1 MKTISLVSG
10 TYNEVENLEEL
21 LQRVWAAVEPF
32 HEKYEFEY
40 VIIDNDSTDGTQ
52 DLLRKLAAADQR
64 LKVIL
69 NVRNFGHIRSPCH
82 GIFQARGE
90 AILYLASDL
99 QDPPELIPQL
109 IEKWEQGFKLALGV
123 KNKSEESPL
132 FFLVRK
138 AYYELVSRLS
148 QVKLIKNAT
157 GFGLYDRQVIELLRG
172 IEDPYPYVRGIICDF
187 GFPIAQIPF
196 VQPVRKRGF
205 TKNNLYTL
213 YDMAMLGITSF
224 SKIPLRLAAMLGFGA
239 SILSFLAGMAYLV
252 YKLVFWYN
260 FTLGVAPVVV
270 GVFFLGSVQLFFIG
284 ILGEYIGAIHT
295 RVHKRPLVVE
305 KERINFASPTSPA
318 AISPGDA
325 IATVLGP
332 PQ

>member
-1 MKTISLVSG
+1 MTTISLVSG
-10 TYNEVENLEEL
+10 TFNEVENVEEL
-21 LQRVWAAVEPF
+21 LRRVSAAVEPF
-32 HEKYEFEY
+32 RAKYEFEY

-52 DLLRKLAAADQR
+52 DLLRELAAADQR

-69 NVRNFGHIRSPCH
+69 NVRNFGHVRSPCH
-82 GIFQARGE
+82 GMFQARGE

-123 KNKSEESPL
+123 KNRSQESPF

-138 AYYELVSRLS
+138 AYYELVSHLS

-157 GFGLYDRQVIELLRG
+157 GFGLYDRQVIELLKC

-187 GFPIAQIPF
+187 GFPVAQIPF
-196 VQPVRKRGF
+196 VQPMRMRGF
-205 TKNNLYTL
+205 TKNNFYTL
-213 YDMAMLGITSF
+213 YDIAMLGITSF
-224 SKIPLRLAAMLGFGA
+224 SKIPLRLATMLGFAA
-239 SILSFLAGMAYLV
+239 SIGSFLAGMAYLV
-252 YKLVFWYN
+252 YKLLFWQN
-260 FTLGVAPVVV
+260 FTVGVAPVVI
-270 GVFFLGSVQLFFIG
+270 GVFFLGSIQLFFIG
-284 ILGEYIGAIHT
+284 ILGEYIGSIHT